1 MQHQY
6 SSPELCSGAFWWV
19 HCLGFTLSVP
29 IYHPLVASQ
38 NHEIPWKE
46 TKTPSNTCTIWKGIT
61 SCLPLTW
68 DEKFAYKLPS
78 WNSFSGCF
86 HFCVIEWLK
95 KKKIGELNFFPS
107 SKSEVQNVSNAVCWP
122 LMLETP
128 GSHPPHTD
136 SQAWREGPKN
146 LHLKPLSSNIKIY
159 TLLCVK

>member
-95 KKKIGELNFFPS
+95 KKKNRRAEFFPLKQVRS
-107 SKSEVQNVSNAVCWP
+107 SECLKCCLLTTYVRNTWVPPPTYWLTS
-122 LMLETP
+122 LESGTQE
-128 GSHPPHTD
+128 SSFKTT
-136 SQAWREGPKN
+136 
-146 LHLKPLSSNIKIY
+146 LK
-159 TLLCVK
+159 